1 MPPAFFFF
9 LKIVLATWDFCAS
22 ILISKLFYFCEKYHW
37 NFDLDCIESVD
48 LSVWTFKDI
57 YSKKKYSFNP

>member
-48 LSVWTFKDI
+48 LSSMDV
-57 YSKKKYSFNP
+57 